1 MGTLEGQFT
10 TFQDTFLFAPS
21 HLIDT
26 LSHGPVIQGSWT
38 LHDRESGLVDS
49 GQVQLDPLTGI
60 VRWHGPLDKE
70 RWVAVRYQVWDG
82 LTTTVF
88 GPAWRYLPPLST
100 LVSDSLNR
108 ASATPAVPANPGYA
122 TDNRSERLVTAGT
135 LFRGLT
141 LASGQ
146 GASITGGLNLRLQG
160 ELAKG
165 VFINGSLTD
174 QNLPIQP
181 EGDTRTLNELDQV
194 RLSISSGWGRV
205 EVGDF
210 LLRSQGQRLSTFE
223 RKLEGMHVTL
233 RRGPWQTEGA
243 LAGSQGRY
251 RSQSFQGT
259 DGSQGPYVLTSH
271 EGSRTLI
278 ILAGTEAVWL
288 NGRQLQRGESLD
300 YTIDYTTGEITFT
313 PRHTIRNDSRIVVDF
328 EYTDLVY
335 NRTTGYLSSRWRS
348 DRSTLAFTAFTERDN
363 LESNLEFSLSTEDR
377 RALAQIGD
385 RLEGATVST
394 AVEDS
399 AGSYDLENGHYVW
412 RGPDQGRYTVRFF
425 NAGDQGEYRRVVE
438 GNRLVYRWVPPQD
451 RVQYQAAYA
460 PFRQLKLPQT
470 QDFIGASWQLKGQAD
485 GRSAEVEL
493 GISQLDRNRFSS
505 LDDQDNRAGG
515 YAVGFQ
521 WQTRPWMALD
531 RAFNAGIKIDG
542 LGKGRNFQPPG
553 RLDVVE
559 FGRSWDID
567 GRPDRYD
574 WQTVNLFLKEGDRH
588 GVFAELG
595 RIETDTTRIGRLR
608 WGFDRKGD
616 TPVTGYFRQTN
627 LSRPEGDRRWRVTE
641 IDLRSQ
647 LGKLAPFVTYLGEDR
662 MRSPVDGYQVEQLNV
677 GLMAQLT
684 QRTQVG
690 LSRERRRD
698 AFLTGGR
705 ETAHLWRFSYAHRV
719 PRGTRLEVSMSL
731 NEKVSSDN
739 PADGEG
745 NSQKLSYLMGSL
757 ALVHR
762 PVGRPW
768 WVDLRYRLERS
779 VAETKAVIY
788 QSVGP
793 GLGQY
798 RYDPIYETYVPDEA
812 GSFSRFVIPAGVLR
826 PVNKVTSRIRSQVD
840 LNRLEGPLGLLR
852 GYAEARLILQGRLTA
867 ETERHTLSTYRK
879 PALED
884 SSALSY
890 QSRFQMD
897 LALQSR
903 RHRPQYKLRLNR
915 SVRLNRARVAGTGS
929 GASVGRS
936 DALLGEAGEQSTLD
950 LGRVGRFPI
959 GGELANLETHIIFGH
974 ESILSLTSALRNH
987 EIRRWEGHGTLS
999 RSLGNRFTV
1008 SLTGRWRQEV
1018 DGALE
1023 NLKVITG
1030 SYSVGLQRSLGGT
1043 GRFRVDLERLNVAAS
1058 REVAIP
1064 YLLAE
1069 GFPAGR
1075 SLRIRAS
1082 SQFNLFSNL
1091 ILTLSL
1097 FSRREAGRTPFTTA
1111 SMELRTQF

>member
-1 MGTLEGQFT
+1 
-10 TFQDTFLFAPS
+10 
-21 HLIDT
+21 
-26 LSHGPVIQGSWT
+26 
-38 LHDRESGLVDS
+38 
-49 GQVQLDPLTGI
+49 
-60 VRWHGPLDKE
+60 
-70 RWVAVRYQVWDG
+70 
-82 LTTTVF
+82 
-88 GPAWRYLPPLST
+88 
-100 LVSDSLNR
+100 
-108 ASATPAVPANPGYA
+108 
-122 TDNRSERLVTAGT
+122 
-135 LFRGLT
+135 
-141 LASGQ
+141 
-146 GASITGGLNLRLQG
+146 
-160 ELAKG
+160 
-165 VFINGSLTD
+165 
-174 QNLPIQP
+174 
-181 EGDTRTLNELDQV
+181 
-194 RLSISSGWGRV
+194 
-205 EVGDF
+205 
-210 LLRSQGQRLSTFE
+210 
-223 RKLEGMHVTL
+223 
-233 RRGPWQTEGA
+233 
-243 LAGSQGRY
+243 
-251 RSQSFQGT
+251 
-259 DGSQGPYVLTSH
+259 
-271 EGSRTLI
+271 
-278 ILAGTEAVWL
+278 
-288 NGRQLQRGESLD
+288 
-300 YTIDYTTGEITFT
+300 
-313 PRHTIRNDSRIVVDF
+313 
-328 EYTDLVY
+328 
-335 NRTTGYLSSRWRS
+335 
-348 DRSTLAFTAFTERDN
+348 
-363 LESNLEFSLSTEDR
+363 
-377 RALAQIGD
+377 
-385 RLEGATVST
+385 
-394 AVEDS
+394 
-399 AGSYDLENGHYVW
+399 
-412 RGPDQGRYTVRFF
+412 
-425 NAGDQGEYRRVVE
+425 
-438 GNRLVYRWVPPQD
+438 
-451 RVQYQAAYA
+451 
-460 PFRQLKLPQT
+460 
-470 QDFIGASWQLKGQAD
+470 
-485 GRSAEVEL
+485 
-493 GISQLDRNRFSS
+493 
-505 LDDQDNRAGG
+505 
-515 YAVGFQ
+515 
-521 WQTRPWMALD
+521 
-531 RAFNAGIKIDG
+531 
-542 LGKGRNFQPPG
+542 
-553 RLDVVE
+553 
-559 FGRSWDID
+559 
-567 GRPDRYD
+567 
-574 WQTVNLFLKEGDRH
+574 
-588 GVFAELG
+588 
-595 RIETDTTRIGRLR
+595 
-608 WGFDRKGD
+608 
-616 TPVTGYFRQTN
+616 
-627 LSRPEGDRRWRVTE
+627 
-641 IDLRSQ
+641 
-647 LGKLAPFVTYLGEDR
+647 
-662 MRSPVDGYQVEQLNV
+662 
-677 GLMAQLT
+677 
-684 QRTQVG
+684 
-690 LSRERRRD
+690 
-698 AFLTGGR
+698 
-705 ETAHLWRFSYAHRV
+705 
-719 PRGTRLEVSMSL
+719 
-731 NEKVSSDN
+731 
-739 PADGEG
+739 
-745 NSQKLSYLMGSL
+745 MGSL

-812 GSFSRFVIPAGVLR
+812 GSFARFVIPAGVLR

-1082 SQFNLFSNL
+1082 SQFNLFRNL